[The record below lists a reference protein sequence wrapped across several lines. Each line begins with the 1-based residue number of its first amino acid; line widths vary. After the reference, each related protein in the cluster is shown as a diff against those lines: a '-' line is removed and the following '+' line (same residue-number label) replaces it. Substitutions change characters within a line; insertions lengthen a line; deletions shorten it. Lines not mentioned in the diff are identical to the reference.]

1 VILSDKENSLIKTG
15 EEYNLDILKAERIR
29 IDALLKKK
37 GYFYFNPDYL
47 LFKADTS
54 KIHHTIS
61 LELTLKDSIPA
72 NALVVYRI
80 NKVIID
86 QNYSLKEKARDGT
99 KDTLM
104 VRNTIFLDKESKMN
118 IHPKVILRSVY
129 LRKDEIYSRENHN
142 ITLNRLMSMGN
153 FKFVQLKFPIV
164 IPRLPD
170 IWMQLSC

>member
-1 VILSDKENSLIKTG
+1 
-15 EEYNLDILKAERIR
+15 
-29 IDALLKKK
+29 
-37 GYFYFNPDYL
+37 
-47 LFKADTS
+47 
-54 KIHHTIS
+54 

-118 IHPKVILRSVY
+118 IHPKVIYVRF
-129 LRKDEIYSRENHN
+129 IYAKMKYTQER
-142 ITLNRLMSMGN
+142 I
-153 FKFVQLKFPIV
+153 I
-164 IPRLPD
+164 ILP
-170 IWMQLSC
+170 STA